1 MKTAAEEWVQAAR
14 DDLETVRK
22 ILDAPRLTHIAAFHA
37 QQCVEKSFKA
47 VLEHHKQNVPN
58 IHNLITL
65 HGRIDEHLPTAA
77 DVVDLDML
85 DWLNQLYVE
94 ARYPGEQG
102 LLPEGKPST
111 EEARQFFHFADA
123 VLDMVHQHIVARE

>member
-1 MKTAAEEWVQAAR
+1 MKTPAEEWVQAAR
-14 DDLETVRK
+14 DDLETVKK
-22 ILDAPRLTHIAAFHA
+22 ILDDPRLTHIAAYHV

-47 VLEHHKQNVPN
+47 VLEHHKQSVPN

-65 HGRIDEHLPTAA
+65 HGRVEAHLPTED

-85 DWLNQLYVE
+85 DRLNQLYIE

-123 VLDMVHQHIVARE
+123 VLDMVNQHLLERE

>member
-1 MKTAAEEWVQAAR
+1 MCHV
-14 DDLETVRK
+14 
-22 ILDAPRLTHIAAFHA
+22 

-65 HGRIDEHLPTAA
+65 HGRTEVHLPTEA
-77 DVVDLDML
+77 DMVDIDML
-85 DWLNQLYVE
+85 DRLNQLYIE

-102 LLPEGKPST
+102 LLPDGKPST

-123 VLDMVHQHIVARE
+123 VLDMVNQHLLERE